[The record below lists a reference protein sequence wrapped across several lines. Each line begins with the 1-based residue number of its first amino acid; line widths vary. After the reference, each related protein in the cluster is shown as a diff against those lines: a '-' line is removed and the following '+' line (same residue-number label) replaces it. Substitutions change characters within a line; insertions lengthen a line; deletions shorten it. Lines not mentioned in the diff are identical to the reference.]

1 MLFRPAATIRGLS
14 RLHAK
19 TCTPNGHLASCYV
32 MRFAIA
38 QSTDT
43 QGAEGEAKYFGVNR
57 LSRQDSELVILLS

>member
-1 MLFRPAATIRGLS
+1 MLFRPAAVTIKGLS

-19 TCTPNGHLASCYV
+19 TCTPKGHLASCYV

-43 QGAEGEAKYFGVNR
+43 HEAEGEAKYFGV
-57 LSRQDSELVILLS
+57 D